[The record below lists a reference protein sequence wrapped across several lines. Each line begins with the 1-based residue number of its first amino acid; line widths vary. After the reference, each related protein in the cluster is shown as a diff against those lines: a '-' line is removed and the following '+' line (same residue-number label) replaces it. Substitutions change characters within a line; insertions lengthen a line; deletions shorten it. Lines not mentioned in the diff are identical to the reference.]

1 MQHKSYLIE
10 NNISNLKENLVL
22 FYGENLG
29 LKNDFKKKIR
39 ILNKDQYEIVSLTQ
53 DEVLNNN
60 NFLFT
65 EVTNISLFKKKKIFL
80 IDQANDKIL
89 NIIEELKPKLVEHKI
104 YLFSELLDKKS
115 KLRNSFEESNETG
128 VVPCYQDNEIT
139 LKKIILNEL
148 KDYEGLTTININL
161 ILDNSVMDRSKLN
174 NELEKIKL
182 YFIDKRI
189 KTEKLDIL
197 LNDKVYDDFNI
208 LKDEAFIGNRI
219 KTNSLLSETNF
230 EESKILFYLNIIN
243 VRLNKIYEVV
253 ANKNKKLEDCINSL
267 RPPIFW
273 KDKPNFLKQT
283 KIWSTVKLRE
293 MMKKTYKLEVQLK
306 SNTIIEKKI
315 LIKKLLIDICS
326 MANS

>member
-65 EVTNISLFKKKKIFL
+65 EVTNISLFEKKKIFL

-89 NIIEELKPKLVEHKI
+89 NIIEELKPKLEEHKI